1 MSSKNALFLIL
12 LTLIFTLIVP
22 LSAAKEDFVLS
33 SVDRLNVC
41 ECSSFDYKLSLQNT
55 GDIKSTYYA
64 SIEDGMFYSRI
75 VPSALALNPGEKL
88 DLVNHIRIPCG
99 NVGEFQY
106 RVNIETKS
114 GFTKALDQIITSAK
128 CGNVGVKIANFSK
141 ANCPCSPTMYEF
153 EIQNIGEYADTYS
166 FSVEPYNEFV
176 TLSEN
181 AMVLPGNSAVTLYA
195 YVNLPCAYYGDFNL
209 TLVTQTKNTRLTA
222 KTPFY
227 HHVTSCYQYAD
238 NFPNSLEVCE
248 GTQKTVEA
256 NVQNLAA
263 IKNTYYANVSGF
275 SSLDYNAISLPEYGS
290 GYYNLTFMPP
300 IGSEGDY
307 ELYLQT
313 ITERGEVYR
322 NTTFNVKVSPCFRY
336 NLTLPGEAV
345 ISCKDKTYAIVLDN
359 TGTVSQTYTINVSGA
374 SFASIA
380 STNVAVGAGNKT
392 SIDLDFAPLCNQTG
406 NYTINVDI
414 TLDSME
420 GFDTASVVSL
430 SVVSLEEGH
439 QPQIVGKTTLR
450 AKNGTKM
457 HTLVL
462 KNIGVE
468 ETTYTLEL
476 VAPPSWIMMAE
487 SQHTLG
493 VFEEVN
499 FTVVTEPVNLSDGTY
514 PVQLLIKADDNV
526 NYTEQITVKLQ
537 KKSIV
542 EVVKEY
548 FRANLWLLLLLLLIL
563 LLLLMLVKIGP
574 KIKERHLRKVA
585 QQRKEERKDKK
596 SSRKWIFP
604 LILLLLLL
612 LLLLGL
618 GAYYYKGVYK
628 PFTDIFDVFN
638 DTTTNVTTTT
648 LDGNVTTSEGTTTT
662 LEATTTTL
670 EATTTTVEVTTTTTP
685 LDQVEEIVTENIMIQ
700 FYKIVKEKVL
710 SWFTKAQV
718 FLNETQLNITAG
730 NETDMTP
737 GNETQLP
744 KINETTLVLFCKQVA
759 EEKGPV
765 CVWMPPPEAEPM
777 KEEKHVQ
784 FIYEW
789 NEDSDFMINLSQ
801 MFYDADF
808 DQLAFTSSQPTSVV
822 VVIDNG
828 VAKLFPQKNWHGN
841 DTLVFYADD
850 GRGGIT
856 SSPNITLN
864 VLDAPEEKLFEE
876 GIISY
881 FDYVL
886 LGFFILFA
894 LIAIL
899 EARKAMKK
907 RR

>member
-12 LTLIFTLIVP
+12 LTLIFTLILP
-22 LSAAKEDFVLS
+22 LSAAKEDFLLS
-33 SVDRLNVC
+33 SYDRLNVC
-41 ECSSFDYKLSLQNT
+41 ECTSFDYKLLLQNT
-55 GDIKSTYYA
+55 GDVKSTYYA
-64 SIEDGMFYSRI
+64 SFEDGMFYSRI
-75 VPSALALNPGEKL
+75 VPSALALNPGEQL

-99 NVGEFQY
+99 NVGDFQY

-114 GFTKALDQIITSAK
+114 GLAKALDQVITSSK

-141 ANCPCSPTMYEF
+141 ANCPCSPTMYGF

-166 FSVEPYNEFV
+166 FSVQPYNEFV

-181 AMVLPGNSAVTLYA
+181 ALVLPGNSAVILYA

-227 HHVTSCYQYAD
+227 HHVMSCYQYAV
-238 NFPNSLEVCE
+238 NFPSSLELCE

-256 NVQNLAA
+256 NVQNLAT

-275 SSLDYNAISLPEYGS
+275 SSLAYDAISLPMYGS

-336 NLTLPGEAV
+336 NLTLPGEVV
-345 ISCKDKTYAIVLDN
+345 ISCKDKTYVIVIDN

-374 SFASIA
+374 SFASVA
-380 STNVAVGAGNKT
+380 STTVTVGVGNKT
-392 SIDLDFAPLCNQTG
+392 SVNLDLAPLCNQTG

-414 TLDSME
+414 KLDNIE
-420 GFDTASVVSL
+420 GFDTASVLSL
-430 SVVSLEEGH
+430 NVVSLEEGH
-439 QPQIVGKTTLR
+439 KPQIVGKTTLLAR
-450 AKNGTKM
+450 NGTEM
-457 HTLVL
+457 HTLAL

-476 VAPPSWIMMAE
+476 VAPPSWIMMNI

-493 VFEEVN
+493 VFEQAN
-499 FTVVTEPVNLSDGTY
+499 FTVVTEPVNVSDGTY

-542 EVVKEY
+542 DVIKEY
-548 FRANLWLLLLLLLIL
+548 LRANLWLLLLLLLIL
-563 LLLLMLVKIGP
+563 LLLLLLVNIGP
-574 KIKERHLRKVA
+574 KIKEKHLRKVA
-585 QQRKEERKDKK
+585 QERKEGRKDKK
-596 SSRKWIFP
+596 RKWVFP

-618 GAYYYKGVYK
+618 GAYYYRGVYK
-628 PFTDIFDVFN
+628 PFVDIFDVFN
-638 DTTTNVTTTT
+638 DSTTNVTTST
-648 LDGNVTTSEGTTTT
+648 GNVTTT
-662 LEATTTTL
+662 EASTTTL
-670 EATTTTVEVTTTTTP
+670 EATTTTVTSTLTTTTTP
-685 LDQVEEIVTENIMIQ
+685 IDQVEEVITENILVQ
-700 FYKIVKEKVL
+700 FYKIVKEKVI
-710 SWFTKAQV
+710 SWFTKEDV
-718 FLNETQLNITAG
+718 LVNETQLNMTPG

-737 GNETQLP
+737 V
-744 KINETTLVLFCKQVA
+744 NETTLVLFCKQID
-759 EEKGPV
+759 EETGPV

-841 DTLVFYADD
+841 DTLVFFADD